1 VAVSAYL
8 KNRCIEK
15 MGIFTGMLVVAA
27 AASCDDLV
35 NILLVELLLVVTG
48 IAKVRRFLDKEHVE
62 V

>member
-15 MGIFTGMLVVAA
+15 MGIFTGMLVVAT
-27 AASCDDLV
+27 ASSRDDLV
-35 NILLVELLLVVTG
+35 NILLAELFPVVTG
-48 IAKVRRFLDKEHVE
+48 IAKVRRFLNKEHVE